1 MMSNRWSATLL
12 LMVLIVAGTASAQ
25 VDLRFAPDDTT
36 IAVGDT
42 LRMSIM
48 LDQVID
54 VRTIDVTVM
63 YDTTLVKS
71 LGGAEGLLYTD
82 SGIFTFAGFEE
93 DTPGVWHG
101 YAVLMGAGLFI
112 EGPGELFYWEC
123 EALAEGV
130 TPIISPEV
138 YLSMTDGSWYTDVVL
153 PYTTV
158 TVGDI
163 SHAPDTPT
171 MKTGLKLWPNPFNP
185 RVSLAFDLA
194 AEDWVRI
201 EVYDVQGRRVA
212 ELYDGIAPAG
222 PFTATWDGRD
232 SQGHAASGGVY
243 LFRLVT
249 QRRTAFTRGVLLK

>member
-1 MMSNRWSATLL
+1 MSKRWSATLL
-12 LMVLIVAGTASAQ
+12 LMTLIVAGSASAQ
-25 VDLRFAPDDTT
+25 VNLRFAPDDTT

-54 VRTIDVTVM
+54 VRTIDVHVT
-63 YDTTLVKS
+63 YDTTVVKS

-82 SGIFTFAGFEE
+82 SGIFSFAGYEAH
-93 DTPGVWHG
+93 PLGHWPR
-101 YAVLMGAGLFI
+101 YAVQRGAGQFI
-112 EGPGELFYWEC
+112 EGPGDQSYWEC
-123 EALAEGV
+123 EALADGV
-130 TPIISPEV
+130 SPHISTEV
-138 YLSMTDGSWYTDVVL
+138 DLSTTDGSWYTVVL
-153 PYTTV
+153 LPPTTV

-163 SHAPDTPT
+163 SHAPDIPT
-171 MKTGLKLWPNPFNP
+171 METGLKLWPNPFNP

-212 ELYDGIAPAG
+212 ALYDGIAPAG

-249 QRRTAFTRGVLLK
+249 PRRTAFTRGVLLK